1 MPFMLLVML
10 SILISTMRHSI
21 AHESVMQPR
30 FMADGTVSDAWCTSE
45 TRLMRD
51 LDHSPYSWPPY
62 AITAAKI

>member
-1 MPFMLLVML
+1 MPFMLLAML

-30 FMADGTVSDAWCTSE
+30 FMADGTVSDAWCTFE

-51 LDHSPYSWPPY
+51 LDHVP
-62 AITAAKI
+62 